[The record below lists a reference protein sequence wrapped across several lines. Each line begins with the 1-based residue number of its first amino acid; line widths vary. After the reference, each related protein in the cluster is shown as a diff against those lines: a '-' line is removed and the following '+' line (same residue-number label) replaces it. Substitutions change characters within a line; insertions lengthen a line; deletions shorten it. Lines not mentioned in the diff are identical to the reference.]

1 MMIDAALAQNAEYLE
16 QSYLAWKRDPASV
29 PADLAAFFTGYD
41 FAQTDNSLMGES
53 CKRQSAVDSL
63 VYHYRDIGHRIAQ
76 INPLGDN
83 PASHPELDLGY
94 FGLSEAEL
102 DHTFDSNHIPGF
114 DSTPLRE
121 IIGHLKDTYCGYIGV
136 EYMHIQET
144 SERRWLQ
151 ERMEGTRN
159 QPRFTHQEHMRILWK
174 LQKAEMFEQY
184 LHQTYRGQK
193 RFSLEGAETLIPAL
207 DRLVEMSSR
216 NGIVEIVFGMAHR
229 GRLNVLANII
239 EKSYDEI
246 LGEFEDNFQVDT
258 AHGDGDVKYHKGFAK
273 DITISGRP
281 MHLSLTANPSHLEMV
296 GPVVE
301 GKVRAKQALRGDKD
315 RKTVLPLIIHGDA
328 AFAGQGIVA
337 ETFNLAQLK
346 GYRTGGTIHFIIN
359 NQVGFTTTA
368 VDYLSGLYCTDVA
381 KMMAVPIF
389 HVNGDQPEHV
399 LHCMDIA
406 LDYRQQFG
414 KDVVIDM
421 WCYRRHGHNEGD
433 EPSFTQPLLYDRIRK
448 HPPVTEL
455 YAQDL
460 SRRGERAK
468 EETSALVV
476 AFEQRLEEARRQAAE
491 PPKRREDED
500 MLLGGYWQR
509 LKRGYD
515 HTPVETA
522 ASMDALKT
530 VAATLVDIPEGFNVH
545 RVPRQQME
553 NIQKAV
559 GGDGALRWA
568 EAELLAFGTLLVEGT
583 GVRLSGEDSGRGTFS
598 QRHAIMYDQKTGE
611 KFIPLTKL
619 AGPLS
624 PFCCYD
630 SSLAELSVLAFDYGY
645 SLGDPSKL
653 IMWEAQFGDFAN
665 GAQVIIDQFIAAGE
679 SKWGRMSGIVL
690 LLPHGYEGQGPEH
703 SNAWLR
709 RYLTLCAEQNIQV
722 VNASTPAQYFH
733 LLRRQVKRSFRRPLI
748 VMTPKSLLRRPGV
761 TSTVDE
767 LANGTFREL
776 IDDPRGIQNP
786 RRVLFC
792 SGKVYYDLADRLAAE
807 GNGEDIAIV
816 RVEQLYPFQLEL
828 WGEIADKYE
837 HAKEWVWVSEE
848 PSNYG
853 AWQFMR
859 QHLESLYDN
868 EIWYVGRARSAS
880 PATGSK
886 KFHDRQQ
893 DLIVS
898 YALQHGPLSAE
909 LVDGVSVFSRGD
921 ELWHMKSRSRRSVSR
936 SAKAPSHSG

>member
-1 MMIDAALAQNAEYLE
+1 MNNGSALAQNAEYLE
-16 QSYLAWKRDPASV
+16 QNYRAWKRDPASV
-29 PADLAAFFTGYD
+29 GPELAHFFEGFE
-41 FAQTDNSLMGES
+41 FAQTDCALMGES
-53 CKRQSAVDSL
+53 CRQQSAVDSL
-63 VYHYRDIGHRIAQ
+63 VYHFRDIGHRIAQ

-83 PASHPELDLGY
+83 PASHPELELSS
-94 FGLSEAEL
+94 FGLTEEDL

-114 DSTPLRE
+114 DSTPLRA
-121 IIGHLKDTYCGYIGV
+121 IIAHLKETYCGYIGV

-144 SERRWLQ
+144 VERRWLQ

-159 QPRFTHQEHMRILWK
+159 RPNFTHQEHMRILWK

-184 LHQTYRGQK
+184 LQQTYRGQK

-207 DRLVEMSSR
+207 DRLVECASR
-216 NGIVEIVFGMAHR
+216 QGIVEIVFGMAHR

-273 DITISGRP
+273 DMMISGRP

-315 RKTVLPLIIHGDA
+315 RKTVLPFIIHGDA
-328 AFAGQGIVA
+328 AFAGQGMVA

-346 GYRTGGTIHFIIN
+346 GYRTGGTIHFVIN

-381 KMMAVPIF
+381 KMMALPIF
-389 HVNGDQPEHV
+389 HVNGDHPEHV
-399 LHCMDIA
+399 LHCMDMA
-406 LDYRQQFG
+406 LDYRQKFG

-421 WCYRRHGHNEGD
+421 WCYRRQGHNEGD
-433 EPSFTQPLLYDRIRK
+433 EPSFTQPLLYERIRK
-448 HPPVTEL
+448 HPAVDEIYAAEL
-455 YAQDL
+455 SA
-460 SRRGERAK
+460 RGEGAK
-468 EETSALVV
+468 EETSGLVED
-476 AFEQRLEEARRQAAE
+476 FERRLEEARRQAAE
-491 PPKRREDED
+491 PPRRRDEDD
-500 MLLGGYWQR
+500 MLLGGHWHR

-515 HTPVETA
+515 HTLVETA
-522 ASMDALKT
+522 AS
-530 VAATLVDIPEGFNVH
+530 VADLRRVGDTLADIPDGLNVH

-553 NIQKAV
+553 NIRKSV
-559 GGDGALRWA
+559 YGDGALRWA
-568 EAELLAFGTLLVEGT
+568 EAELLAFGTLLIEGT
-583 GVRLSGEDSGRGTFS
+583 GIRLSGEDSGRGTFS

-619 AGPLS
+619 AGPQS

-703 SNAWLR
+703 SNGWLR
-709 RYLTLCAEQNIQV
+709 RYLTLCAEQNMQV
-722 VNASTPAQYFH
+722 VNATTPAQYFH
-733 LLRRQVKRSFRRPLI
+733 LLRRQVKRSFRKPLV

-767 LANGTFREL
+767 LSQGTFSEL
-776 IDDPRGIQNP
+776 LDDPRGIENP

-792 SGKVYYDLADRLAAE
+792 SGKVYYDLMDKLTADN
-807 GNGEDIAIV
+807 NGDDIAIV
-816 RVEQLYPFQLEL
+816 RVEQLYPFQLDM
-828 WGEIADKYE
+828 WGDIADKYE
-837 HAKEWVWVSEE
+837 NAKEWVWVSEE
-848 PSNYG
+848 PSNFG

-859 QHLESLYDN
+859 QHLETLYDN
-868 EIWYVGRARSAS
+868 DIWYVGRARSAS

-893 DLIVS
+893 ELLVS

-909 LVDGVSVFSRGD
+909 LVDGVSVFARGD
-921 ELWHMKSRSRRSVSR
+921 DLWHMKSRSRRSVSR

>member
-1 MMIDAALAQNAEYLE
+1 MTIDSALAQNAEYLK

-29 PADLAAFFTGYD
+29 PQDLANFFEGYE
-41 FAQTDNSLMGES
+41 FAQTDCSLAGEN
-53 CKRQSAVDSL
+53 CMKQSAVDSL

-83 PASHPELDLGY
+83 PVSHPELELSS
-94 FGLSEAEL
+94 FGIGEVEL

-121 IIGHLKDTYCGYIGV
+121 IISHLRETYCGFIGV

-151 ERMEGTRN
+151 ERMEGSRN
-159 QPRFTHQEHMRILWK
+159 QPKFTHQEHMRILWK

-216 NGIVEIVFGMAHR
+216 AGIVEIVFGMAHR

-273 DITISGRP
+273 DTTVSGRP

-315 RKTVLPLIIHGDA
+315 RKMVLPFIIHGDA
-328 AFAGQGIVA
+328 AFAGQGMVA
-337 ETFNLAQLK
+337 ETFNLSQLK
-346 GYRTGGTIHFIIN
+346 GYRTGGTIHFVIN

-381 KMMAVPIF
+381 KMMGVPIF
-389 HVNGDQPEHV
+389 HVNGDHPEHV
-399 LHCMDIA
+399 LHCMDLA
-406 LDYRQQFG
+406 LDYRQTFG
-414 KDVVIDM
+414 NDVVIDM

-433 EPSFTQPLLYDRIRK
+433 EPSFTQPLLYERIRK
-448 HPPVTEL
+448 HPAVDEI
-455 YAQDL
+455 YAEDL
-460 SRRGERAK
+460 SKRGERAK
-468 EETSALVV
+468 EETSGLVEE
-476 AFEQRLEEARRQAAE
+476 FEKRLEEARRQAAE
-491 PPKRREDED
+491 PPKRREED
-500 MLLGGYWQR
+500 DNLMGGYWQR

-522 ASMDALKT
+522 ASMESLKR
-530 VAATLVDIPEGFNVH
+530 VADVLVEIPDGLNVH

-553 NIQKAV
+553 NINKAV
-559 GGDGALRWA
+559 YGDGALRWA
-568 EAELLAFGTLLVEGT
+568 EAEILAFGTLLNDGT

-619 AGPLS
+619 AGPQS

-645 SLGDPSKL
+645 SMGDPSKL

-679 SKWGRMSGIVL
+679 SKWGRMSGIVM

-722 VNASTPAQYFH
+722 VNATTPAQYFH

-748 VMTPKSLLRRPGV
+748 IMTPKSLLRRPGV

-767 LANGTFREL
+767 LATGTFREL
-776 IDDPRGIQNP
+776 IDDPRGIVNP

-792 SGKVYYDLADRLAAE
+792 SGKIYYDLMERLTAE
-807 GNGEDIAIV
+807 GNGDDIAIV
-816 RVEQLYPFQLEL
+816 RVEQIYPFQLEM

-837 HAKEWVWVSEE
+837 NAKEWVWVSEE

-859 QHLESLYDN
+859 QHLETLYDN
-868 EIWYVGRARSAS
+868 DIIYVGRARSAS

-886 KFHDRQQ
+886 KMHDRQQ

-898 YALQHGPLSAE
+898 YAVQHGPLSAE
-909 LVDGVSVFSRGD
+909 LVDGVSVFARGD